1 VERLRRS
8 VRHQRR
14 RRFSRILERH
24 ILQRHNLEQDS
35 LEQDS
40 LEQHSLEQH
49 SLEQHSLQRFDPN
62 LKQHRAERLNRNPE
76 SCNRNLG
83 PGPRPALE

>member
-35 LEQDS
+35 LEQ
-40 LEQHSLEQH
+40 H

-76 SCNRNLG
+76 RCNRNLG
-83 PGPRPALE
+83 PRPRPRPAPE

>member
-24 ILQRHNLEQDS
+24 ILQRHNLEQD
-35 LEQDS
+35 
-40 LEQHSLEQH
+40 SLEQH

>member
-1 VERLRRS
+1 VFVTTFQKSCPS
-8 VRHQRR
+8 VKPWRASLKQ
-14 RRFSRILERH
+14 
-24 ILQRHNLEQDS
+24 HNLEQHNP
-35 LEQDS
+35 EQHS